1 MKSVQKLSY
10 ILYRAG
16 VLNTAKDFSLKK
28 NILFL
33 LLLLGIILLNIEQI
47 PGWFEELY
55 KKYDSSQGFPVGI
68 REEAI
73 QRICFF
79 LKEKSLSSSEMY
91 QSAPSL
97 HNSLHQIWSGW
108 LHPTVSYIPF
118 HHSYKTWILLWE

>member
-47 PGWFEELY
+47 PG
-55 KKYDSSQGFPVGI
+55 
-68 REEAI
+68 
-73 QRICFF
+73 
-79 LKEKSLSSSEMY
+79 
-91 QSAPSL
+91 
-97 HNSLHQIWSGW
+97 
-108 LHPTVSYIPF
+108 
-118 HHSYKTWILLWE
+118 